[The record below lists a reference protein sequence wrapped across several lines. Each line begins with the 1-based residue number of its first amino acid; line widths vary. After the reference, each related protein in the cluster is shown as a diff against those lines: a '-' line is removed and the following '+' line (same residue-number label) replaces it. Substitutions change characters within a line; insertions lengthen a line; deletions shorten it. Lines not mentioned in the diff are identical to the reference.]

1 RSHARGG
8 GCLQRTVQPR
18 TALMAEP
25 VSAFGEVAGEGAR
38 GQQGA
43 TRVRRG
49 PHPVRA
55 RAGVRRSG
63 YAEGGAA
70 RAVAKTAGPVSTEPQ
85 RRVQA
90 ATHLLPGE
98 SPPESE
104 SGAGNGARAN
114 ARPAGQRP
122 WQNRCAGES
131 RTPGG
136 IPAFP
141 PSRQQTSGYISDV
154 STTPPTVTFLNGS
167 TGPFTFP
174 PVNPPRRDPVA
185 PGTESV
191 PGSWVP
197 IPSPFLTTSP
207 TRRLPQAR
215 RLCLGLGFP
224 SPLHSSLPHR
234 RAGCPRHG
242 VCAWVLGS
250 YSLSIPHYLTD
261 AQVAPGTAS
270 VPGSWVP
277 IPSPFLTTSPTR
289 RLPQAR
295 RLCLGLGFLFPLPC
309 SLPHRRAGCPRH
321 GVCAWVLGSPPLSI
335 PHYLTD
341 AEVAPGTEFVPGPRV
356 SLPLRS
362 PANSPPLR
370 YLCSCS

>member
-63 YAEGGAA
+63 CAEGGAA

-191 PGSWVP
+191 PG
-197 IPSPFLTTSP
+197 
-207 TRRLPQAR
+207 
-215 RLCLGLGFP
+215 
-224 SPLHSSLPHR
+224 
-234 RAGCPRHG
+234 
-242 VCAWVLGS
+242 AW
-250 YSLSIPHYLTD
+250 
-261 AQVAPGTAS
+261 A
-270 VPGSWVP
+270 P

-295 RLCLGLGFLFPLPC
+295 RLCLGLGFLFLCAP
-309 SLPHRRAGCPRH
+309 PRTLRLC
-321 GVCAWVLGSPPLSI
+321 VIFVLALESSILDCGGSPPLLQLRPPHKTAI
-335 PHYLTD
+335 PL
-341 AEVAPGTEFVPGPRV
+341 VP
-356 SLPLRS
+356 LS
-362 PANSPPLR
+362 PSPPQPPSSPVPRDTLF
-370 YLCSCS
+370 LLG

>member
-1 RSHARGG
+1 
-8 GCLQRTVQPR
+8 
-18 TALMAEP
+18 
-25 VSAFGEVAGEGAR
+25 
-38 GQQGA
+38 
-43 TRVRRG
+43 
-49 PHPVRA
+49 
-55 RAGVRRSG
+55 
-63 YAEGGAA
+63 
-70 RAVAKTAGPVSTEPQ
+70 KTAGPVSTEPQ

-242 VCAWVLGS
+242 VCAWASGFSSSALPRELS
-250 YSLSIPHYLTD
+250 ASALSLFLLLNPQSW
-261 AQVAPGTAS
+261 TAA
-270 VPGSWVP
+270 
-277 IPSPFLTTSPTR
+277 
-289 RLPQAR
+289 AR
-295 RLCLGLGFLFPLPC
+295 RRSYNCAHPTKPQFLSFLYLLHLLNLLHLLFP
-309 SLPHRRAGCPRH
+309 
-321 GVCAWVLGSPPLSI
+321 VI
-335 PHYLTD
+335 PY
-341 AEVAPGTEFVPGPRV
+341 
-356 SLPLRS
+356 
-362 PANSPPLR
+362 
-370 YLCSCS
+370 